1 MKPTDLKGIL
11 FFLLLVSQTSCAQ
24 QVTPPVKTNDKVDI
38 KELIGLSCTSNTQC
52 KTIGYGD
59 SPCGGYASYLVYST
73 ADTDEAILKKEVA
86 KYNALDKAKNKK
98 EGIVGI
104 CRHIPAPATRCK
116 ANICVATNNQL
127 LELK

>member
-1 MKPTDLKGIL
+1 MDLKGIL

-24 QVTPPVKTNDKVDI
+24 QTPSPVETNDKVDI
-38 KELIGLSCTSNTQC
+38 NQLIGLSCTSNTQC

-73 ADTDEAILKKEVA
+73 TDTDEAALKKEVN
-86 KYNALDKAKNKK
+86 KYNAIDKIKNQK

-116 ANICVATNNQL
+116 ANKCVATNNQL
-127 LELK
+127 LKLK